1 MTRSIRVSVL
11 YPNTPGSHFDMDY
24 YLSHHPHLP
33 CNLLAPATPCLRCP
47 PGICAG
53 IPGSLPA
60 FHAVGHL
67 LFDSVEAFHAAFA
80 PVALI
85 LGEHVGRFTNAEP
98 VVQISEVVHID

>member
-11 YPNTPGSHFDMDY
+11 YPNTPGSHFDLDY
-24 YLSHHPHLP
+24 FASHHRDLSLS
-33 CNLLAPATPCLRCP
+33 LLAPAIRGFGIDR
-47 PGICAG
+47 GICAG
-53 IPGSLPA
+53 LPGSLPA

-80 PVALI
+80 PVAAI

-98 VVQISEVVHID
+98 VVQISEVVRID